1 MKIHSES
8 FTHNGRIPA
17 EFAFGRIG
25 GAGEP
30 CVLSANRNPHL
41 AWEDVPE
48 GTVSFAL
55 ICVDPDAPSRGD
67 DVNQPGRSVSRGLP
81 RTEFHHWAMVDL
93 PASLRRIA
101 AGSLSDGV
109 TARGK
114 PDVAIPGGG
123 RQGIND
129 YTGWFAADAGMCGQY
144 HGYDGPCPPFN
155 DEIPHRYFFRLF
167 ALDVP
172 HLELPSGFTA
182 PQVLAAM
189 RGHVLAEAL
198 VVGSYTLNPALAG

>member
-8 FTHNGRIPA
+8 FNHNGRIPS

-25 GAGEP
+25 DAGEP

-48 GTVSFAL
+48 GTASFAL
-55 ICVDPDAPSRGD
+55 ICVDPDAPSRGED
-67 DVNQPGRSVSRGLP
+67 ANQPGRSVSRVLP
-81 RTEFHHWAMVDL
+81 RTEFYHWALVNL
-93 PASLRRIA
+93 PASQRQIA
-101 AGSLSDGV
+101 AGAFSDGV

-114 PDVAIPGGG
+114 PDAGVSGGG

-129 YTGWFAADAGMCGQY
+129 YTGWFASDADMRGQY

-155 DEIPHRYFFRLF
+155 DKIPHRYFFRLF

-172 HLELPSGFTA
+172 QLELSSGFTA
-182 PQVLAAM
+182 PQLLAAM
-189 RGHVLAEAL
+189 HGHVLAEA
-198 VVGSYTLNPALAG
+198 VVTGSYTLNPALVG

>member
-1 MKIHSES
+1 MKIRSES
-8 FTHNGRIPA
+8 FVHNGRIPS
-17 EFAFGRIG
+17 EFTFGRTG
-25 GAGEP
+25 DAGEP

-48 GTVSFAL
+48 GTASFAL

-67 DVNQPGRSVSRGLP
+67 DVNQPARSVSRSLP
-81 RTEFHHWAMVDL
+81 RTEFYHWAVVDL
-93 PASLRRIA
+93 PASLREIA
-101 AGSLSDGV
+101 AGALSDGV
-109 TARGK
+109 VARGK
-114 PDVAIPGGG
+114 PDAGIPGGG

-129 YTGWFAADAGMCGQY
+129 YTGWFAADPDMQGKY

-167 ALDVP
+167 ALDVA
-172 HLELPSGFTA
+172 HLDLPPGFTA

-198 VVGSYTLNPALAG
+198 VVGTYSLNPALAG